1 MASIRRKA
9 KSRFCWACI
18 TLPGGK
24 QRQFSTGIEDEAEA
38 LAIAQEAETAARRH
52 AQRPHQLRAAF
63 ARIAEDVIGHRA
75 EDPATWLSGWARARS
90 AEVERSTA
98 AAYATAARD
107 AGEWFAAAGIRSL
120 DAITPRHLEQL
131 RDHLAGRTSPA
142 TANGKLK
149 ILRMAL
155 KSAVRD
161 KLIPENPAAAVA
173 AAKSRATVRREFTPA
188 EIELLLPALTGEWR
202 ALFFMGLFT
211 GQRLNDLAEL
221 RWHQLDLQRATLGFI
236 ARKTGATVALPL
248 VPQIVDSLAELPSS
262 DDPRAPVFPCLHA
275 LRRPSRSTA
284 FRDILAG
291 VGLAVPVDRYRGSR
305 PPRESRSRQ
314 TSELSFHSL
323 RHTATTMLKAAG
335 VADSIARAII
345 GHESAAVSRVYTH
358 LDMETMRTALM
369 RISRADPAGSASDP

>member
-1 MASIRRKA
+1 MASIRRKP
-9 KSRFCWACI
+9 KSRFWWACI

-24 QRQFSTGIEDEAEA
+24 QRQFSTGLEDEAEA
-38 LAIAQEAETAARRH
+38 RAAAQEAENAARRH
-52 AQRPHQLRAAF
+52 VHRPHQLRSAF
-63 ARIAEDVIGHRA
+63 ARIAEEVIGHA
-75 EDPATWLSGWARARS
+75 AADPSTWIMDWAKARAP
-90 AEVERSTA
+90 EVEPSTA
-98 AAYATAARD
+98 AAYLTAAKD
-107 AGEWFAAAGIRSL
+107 AGTWFKASGLTSL
-120 DAITPRHLEQL
+120 DAITPRHVERL
-131 RDHLAGRTSPA
+131 RDHLAAHTSPG

-149 ILRMAL
+149 ILRMAF
-155 KSAVRD
+155 KTAVRD
-161 KLIPENPAAAVA
+161 KLMPDNPAAAVSP
-173 AAKSRATVRREFTPA
+173 AKGKATVRREFSAA
-188 EIELLLPALTGEWR
+188 EIELLLPALSGEWR

-221 RWHQLDLQRATLGFI
+221 RWHQLDLQRATLGFV

-248 VPQIVDSLAELPSS
+248 VPQIIDSLAELPSS
-262 DDPRAPVFPCLHA
+262 DDPRAPVFPDLHA
-275 LRRPSRSTA
+275 LKRPRRSTA
-284 FRDILAG
+284 FREILAG
-291 VGLAVPVDRYRGSR
+291 VGLAVPLDRDRGKR

-369 RISRADPAGSASDP
+369 RISKADPAEAPADP